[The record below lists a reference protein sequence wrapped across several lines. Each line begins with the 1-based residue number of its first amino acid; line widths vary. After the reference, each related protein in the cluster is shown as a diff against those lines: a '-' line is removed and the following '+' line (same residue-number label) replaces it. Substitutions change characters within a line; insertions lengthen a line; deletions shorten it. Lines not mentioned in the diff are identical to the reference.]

1 MNLAADHKDKEERG
15 GKSAVEEAQLIVLVH
30 VIGRRHLCDCLRSL
44 PLQMLQHGEE
54 GEDGPTSNVR
64 NVPR

>member
-1 MNLAADHKDKEERG
+1 MNSAVDHKDKEERG
-15 GKSAVEEAQLIVLVH
+15 RKSAVQEAQLIVLVH
-30 VIGRRHLCDCLRSL
+30 AISRRYLCERLRSL
-44 PLQMLQHGEE
+44 SLQMLQHGEE